1 MPFEK
6 ITNFIKQF
14 VEVREE
20 DSEFYVKMLS
30 VIHLKKG
37 DLWEPADAVGK
48 NMGFINQGILRQYYL
63 KDGEEFTE
71 LFFSENDFF
80 GNFISYLKQ
89 KPTHLII
96 EALEPCEVIAMSFDN
111 MQLLYQKI
119 PTAERFGRLVAEQKL
134 IELHNKT
141 SSFLMESPEERYLKL
156 IEEKPEIIQRV
167 KQYYIAQY
175 LGIRPES
182 LSRIRKRV
190 GK

>member
-20 DSEFYVKMLS
+20 DFELYAKMLS
-30 VIHLKKG
+30 VISLKKG
-37 DLWEPADAVGK
+37 DVWEPADAVGK
-48 NMGFINQGILRQYYL
+48 NMGFINKGILRQYYL

-89 KPTHLII
+89 KPTHLMI
-96 EALEPCEVIAMSFDN
+96 EALEPCEIVAMSFDN

-182 LSRIRKRV
+182 LSRIRKRA